1 MKPWIIAHRGANDE
15 APENSGAAFDRAL
28 RYPIDGMEFDVQM
41 TADKE
46 LVLHH
51 DRTLFKFAGSLK
63 KVSGLTLEEL
73 SALAR
78 TGSRFPEFAEEPLI
92 TLGETLSR
100 YASRTRLMIEIKI
113 FDRDRRF
120 GRWSEITT
128 RVLEELGNP
137 ELKNFGDNI
146 FILSFD
152 PDVLKLAFRIA
163 PQYKYALNLSDKP
176 DGPTGHRSI
185 IDAPPSETD
194 HLFALCAA
202 FGNLSE
208 PLIDFARE
216 KNKLTMTYVCNTP
229 GRVRH
234 AKKFGVDAIMTDRP
248 GWLAEAAANEV
259 QLLLISRIFTEPVVD
274 VAVRRPETGKNPEGG
289 FGTP

>member
-15 APENSGAAFDRAL
+15 APENSGSAFDRAL
-28 RYPIDGMEFDVQM
+28 RYPVDGMEFDVQM
-41 TADKE
+41 TSDKE

-51 DRTLFKFAGSLK
+51 DRTLFKITGNLK
-63 KVSGLTLEEL
+63 RISALTLKEL
-73 SALAR
+73 SAISRSAR
-78 TGSRFPEFAEEPLI
+78 RSPEFAGEPLI

-100 YASRTRLMIEIKI
+100 YAPRTRLMIEIKI
-113 FDRDRRF
+113 FESDRRS
-120 GRWSEITT
+120 GRWSELTT
-128 RVLEELGNP
+128 RVLEELDKP
-137 ELKNFGDNI
+137 ELKNFRDNM

-152 PDVLKLAFRIA
+152 PNVLKLAFRIA
-163 PQYKYALNLSDKP
+163 PEYKYVLNLSDKP

-202 FGNLSE
+202 FRNLSE

-216 KNKLTMTYVCNTP
+216 KNKMVMTYVCNTP

-234 AKKFGVDAIMTDRP
+234 AKRFGVDAIMTDRP
-248 GWLAEAAANEV
+248 GWLTKV
-259 QLLLISRIFTEPVVD
+259 
-274 VAVRRPETGKNPEGG
+274 G
-289 FGTP
+289 